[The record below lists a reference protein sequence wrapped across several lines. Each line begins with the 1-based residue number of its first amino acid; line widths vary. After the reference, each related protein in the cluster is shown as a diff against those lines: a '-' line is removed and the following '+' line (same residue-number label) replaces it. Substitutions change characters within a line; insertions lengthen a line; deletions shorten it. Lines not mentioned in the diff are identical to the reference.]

1 MAHLDETLE
10 ARRDEL
16 VTRWRERVSGTAL
29 AQTVSIP
36 EIIDSLP
43 IFIDQLI
50 DALRRARSDAPDSPV
65 LDHSEV
71 AADHGA
77 QRFRAGFSIQSVV
90 REYGILR
97 ECIFDLLAEGE
108 TSVSIQEVRLM
119 SHALTIGVTD
129 AVSRFSQE
137 RDEQLERQAGDHL
150 AFLAHELRNPIT
162 SGRFAL
168 DLLRK
173 RWPPGDTRELDVLHR
188 SLSRV
193 QELIDRSLIQ
203 IRLRR
208 MEVRL
213 ERTQLSDLV
222 RQIASESEIDAEI
235 KGCTI
240 RLNLDD
246 SVEIDCDPRLIGS
259 AVSNLIR
266 NAIKFTRS
274 AGVIQIRLR
283 AAEGVTTIEVEDEC
297 GGLPP
302 GKVEELFTPFMQIGH
317 DRRGF
322 GLGLAIAKHAV
333 EQHAGAIQ
341 VHNLDGK
348 GCVFMLS
355 LPHRHSVQSRE
366 E

>member
-1 MAHLDETLE
+1 MAHLDEVLD

-16 VTRWRERVSGTAL
+16 VERWRQRVTGTL
-29 AQTVSIP
+29 SAQTMPVP
-36 EIIDSLP
+36 EIINSLP
-43 IFIDQLI
+43 MFLEQLI
-50 DALRRARSDAPDSPV
+50 DALRRARSDAPGLPV
-65 LDHSEV
+65 LDHSDI
-71 AADHGA
+71 AADHGS
-77 QRFRAGFSIQSVV
+77 QRFSAGFSIQSVV

-97 ECIFDLLAEGE
+97 ECIFDLLEETE
-108 TSVSIQEVRLM
+108 TSISLQEMRAL
-119 SHALTIGVTD
+119 SHALSVGVAD

-137 RDEQLERQAGDHL
+137 RDEQLERQAGVHL

-173 RWPPGDTRELDVLHR
+173 RKPQENARELAVLHR
-188 SLSRV
+188 SLSTL

-208 MEVRL
+208 MDIRPEL
-213 ERTQLSDLV
+213 TMLAELV
-222 RQIASESEIDAEI
+222 REIAAESEVDAEI
-235 KGCTI
+235 KGCAI
-240 RLNLDD
+240 RLVMDET
-246 SVEIDCDPRLIGS
+246 VEIECDPRLIGS

-266 NAIKFTRS
+266 NAIKFTQPG
-274 AGVIQIRLR
+274 GVIDIRLQT
-283 AAEGVTTIEVEDEC
+283 AESVTTIEVEDQC

-302 GKVEELFTPFMQIGH
+302 GKTEELFTPFMQAGH

-333 EQHAGAIQ
+333 EQHGGAIQ

-348 GCVFMLS
+348 G
-355 LPHRHSVQSRE
+355 
-366 E
+366 